1 MHRNYHDLPAEA
13 AAVDLAL
20 RVFMPF
26 LVVAVTSPVTCET
39 AAAEAVDEAK
49 VCTILDDPELFEVG
63 LLDPEFRLDFSS
75 ATELVVAVA
84 TAFFFS

>member
-1 MHRNYHDLPAEA
+1 ML
-13 AAVDLAL
+13 DLAL

-26 LVVAVTSPVTCET
+26 LEASCEAV
-39 AAAEAVDEAK
+39 EAVDEAK